1 MNARAP
7 LCLRGLVGCALLGM
21 LGPAG
26 VLRAQEA
33 ALPAEPAPAADAQP
47 AEPTP
52 AATAA
57 PALPDTSGWACRFCT
72 FEGGSRGWLEP
83 AVGYVSEPSFRFG
96 DYTGLEDDGPFFDF
110 GGAWRHRAVDSA
122 DFLDVQAERYGLDS
136 RALGI
141 RGGRQGAY
149 AVALGYDAIPHRV
162 ARDSRTPFLGEGT
175 LGLPAGWTRGSS
187 TGAMASLDASLHGA
201 WLRQDRERTTLGFA
215 FAPRPSTDLRA
226 DYRHEKIRGTGTVG
240 GSFLTLASQL
250 PRPVDQTHDR
260 VDLSAAYHGSQ
271 GHGQVALMSSFFGND
286 ADALYWQNP
295 YNGPTPG
302 ADAGRM
308 ALAPDNQAHRLSLT
322 LGPPPTWP
330 LQLTTHL
337 AVGRLQQDERFLPAT
352 ANPDE
357 ATALPRASLDGRVDT
372 MLATVRASYPLGRV
386 LRLSADVL
394 HDERDNRT
402 PVASYTQVVM
412 DTYTGGV
419 RANVPFSF
427 SRDRWR
433 LSLEKRAGLRLG
445 VGVEEDSRERQL
457 GTRRDTRERTVWGR
471 LGWRP
476 VSRSELRLR
485 YAHAERDGAEFTVV
499 PGAPA
504 PNPLART
511 LESAERRRDELRAD
525 LSLGSARVSGAFN
538 VSYGRSEYPDTRIG
552 RTGDSSFGYGT
563 DWSVQAF
570 DDLSVSVFASRHRNE
585 AEQAGSEAYAQPD
598 WFTERDDRTTVGG
611 LHAAWQAPRDI
622 EVGADYVYTA
632 SDGSIAMLSG
642 AGESA
647 FPMLVT
653 RWHDARV
660 YGRYPLRPDL
670 SLRLD
675 LVRERYRAEDWSLDG
690 VGPDT
695 VPNLLALGQ
704 GTQSGA
710 VTAAVLSLRY
720 AFGSAAAPPAD

>member
-1 MNARAP
+1 MNA
-7 LCLRGLVGCALLGM
+7 LRSPFSPRSIAGLALFWM

-26 VLRAQEA
+26 VLNAQEA
-33 ALPAEPAPAADAQP
+33 APPAEPAPTEAS
-47 AEPTP
+47 
-52 AATAA
+52 A
-57 PALPDTSGWACRFCT
+57 PALPDTSGWVCRFCT
-72 FEGGSRGWLEP
+72 FEAGSRGWLEP
-83 AVGYVSEPSFRFG
+83 AAGYVSEPSFRFG
-96 DYTGLEDDGPFFDF
+96 DYTGLEDDGVYFDLN
-110 GGAWRHRAVDSA
+110 GAWRYRDDDSA
-122 DFLDVQAERYGLDS
+122 RFLDVEAQRYGLDS

-141 RGGRQGAY
+141 SGGRQGTY
-149 AVALGYDAIPHRV
+149 RIALGYDAIPHRV
-162 ARDSRTPFLGEGT
+162 ARDSRTLFFGEGA
-175 LGLPAGWTRGSS
+175 LGLPAGWTRSGS
-187 TGAMASLDASLHGA
+187 TGGMTALDASLHGA
-201 WLRQDRERTTLGFA
+201 WLRQDRERATLGFA
-215 FAPRPSTDLRA
+215 FTPRRSTDLRA
-226 DYRHEKIRGTGTVG
+226 DYRHEEIRGTGTLG

-260 VDLSAAYHGSQ
+260 INLSAAYHGAQ
-271 GHGQVALMSSFFGND
+271 GHGQIALMSSFFGND
-286 ADALYWQNP
+286 TNSLYWQNP

-302 ADAGRM
+302 ADAGLM
-308 ALAPDNQAHRLSLT
+308 ALAPGNQAHRLSLT
-322 LGPPPTWP
+322 LGPPPAWP
-330 LQLTTHL
+330 LQITTHL

-352 ANPDE
+352 VNPDE
-357 ATALPRASLDGRVDT
+357 AVALPRASLDGRVDT
-372 MLATVRASYPLGRV
+372 MLATVRASYPLWRI

-394 HDERDNRT
+394 YDERDNRT
-402 PVASYTQVVM
+402 PVAAYTQVVM

-419 RANVPFSF
+419 RSNVPFSF

-485 YAHAERDGAEFTVV
+485 YAHAERDGAEFAVV
-499 PGAPA
+499 PGAAA
-504 PNPLART
+504 PNPLTRT
-511 LESAERRRDELRAD
+511 LESAARRRDELRAD
-525 LSLGSARVSGAFN
+525 LSLGSARVTGAFN
-538 VSYGRSEYPDTRIG
+538 VSYGRNEYPDTRIG
-552 RTGDSSFGYGT
+552 RTGDTRFGYGT

-570 DDLSVSVFASRHRNE
+570 ETLAVSVFASRHRNE
-585 AEQAGSEAYAQPD
+585 AEQAGSEAFAQPD
-598 WFTERDDRTTVGG
+598 WFAEQDDTTNAGG
-611 LHAAWQAPRDI
+611 VHAAWQAPRDI

-632 SDGSIAMLSG
+632 SDGSIALLSG
-642 AGESA
+642 GANSA
-647 FPMLVT
+647 FPVLVT

-660 YGRYPLRPDL
+660 YGRYPFLPDL
-670 SLRLD
+670 SVRLD
-675 LVRERYRAEDWSLDG
+675 LVRERYQAQDWSLDG